1 MNKDNNFKEK
11 SNDLYSSTQNLVY
24 TLDLHNCLT
33 ISTSD
38 VSSIYKLSMIVFLQ
52 INSLYLS
59 MKSVHRT
66 EQDGIFDDFLSN
78 VLYKKCLI
86 LIVNC
91 YLLLSLAKIND
102 MYG

>member
-11 SNDLYSSTQNLVY
+11 SNDIYGSTQNLLY

-33 ISTSD
+33 ISTLD

-59 MKSVHRT
+59 IKSVHRT
-66 EQDGIFDDFLSN
+66 EKDGIFDDFLSN
-78 VLYKKCLI
+78 ILYQKCLI
-86 LIVNC
+86 LVINC
-91 YLLLSLAKIND
+91 YLFFSVVKINNI
-102 MYG
+102 